1 MIFEK
6 LEKIDQIKQFDNL
19 VISDGVSIT
28 LAKANVIKISDY
40 DGTEVIFDV
49 RYNKYFNVG
58 IYLDGK
64 SWAKEIFIIRIN

>member
-19 VISDGVSIT
+19 VISDGVSII

-58 IYLDGK
+58 MYLDGK
-64 SWAKEIFIIRIN
+64 SWAKEIFIIRTN